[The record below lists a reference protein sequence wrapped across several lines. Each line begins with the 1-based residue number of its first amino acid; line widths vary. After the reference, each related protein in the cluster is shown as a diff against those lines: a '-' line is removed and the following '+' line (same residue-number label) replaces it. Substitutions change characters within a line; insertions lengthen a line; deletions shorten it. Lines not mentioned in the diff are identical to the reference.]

1 MNQFKFTLLFCFLPL
16 FSFAQINSVADG
28 NWLNPNIW
36 DCTCVPSSS
45 DTVIVSNQVS
55 LNVSFQFDNN
65 GRLAIDSAASLIQ
78 ASSQALSIDN
88 ASFENRGTL
97 TVDSIYM
104 NGNAINK
111 GELTAKQFNN
121 QSSFENYGRLL
132 SADSLRAGGL
142 FYNYAGAYLETVDM
156 DVTGILNTYDT
167 LLFTNFL
174 SETGTVSNYG
184 YMSGENF
191 TSYNLCIND
200 NVAILNVSNDF
211 VNGPNTTGGVAVLFT
226 NNGLI
231 NVGND
236 WTNTKMIDGS
246 GSIGVQGQSSNSGSM
261 DGTLDFCDYTSSNGG
276 SLDQNTGTIGSG
288 VTFCKSTSVDQLET
302 QTLYYEIYPNPFQ
315 NKIWIEGDFDE
326 VPSFELYNLLGQQQ
340 VLDYNMSST
349 IYELNTQDLE
359 QGVYFLVIQTK
370 NQRYTQQLIK
380 Q

>member
-16 FSFAQINSVADG
+16 FSFAQINSIADG

-36 DCTCVPSSS
+36 DCTCVPNSS

-55 LNVSFQFDNN
+55 LNISFEFDND

-132 SADSLRAGGL
+132 SSDSLRAGGL
-142 FYNYAGAYLETVDM
+142 FYNYAGAYLETADM
-156 DVTGILNTYDT
+156 EVTGILNTYDT
-167 LLFTNFL
+167 LLFSNFL
-174 SETGTVSNYG
+174 SETGTVSNYA
-184 YMSGENF
+184 YMGGDNF

-200 NVAILNVSNDF
+200 NVGRINLTNDF
-211 VNGPNTTGGVAVLFT
+211 VNGQNTTGGVAVLFT
-226 NNGLI
+226 NNGVI
-231 NVGND
+231 TVGND
-236 WTNTKMIDGS
+236 WTNTKMLDGT
-246 GSIGVQGQSSNSGSM
+246 GSFGVQGQSSNSGSM
-261 DGTLDFCDYTSSNGG
+261 DGTFDFCDYSSINGG
-276 SLDQNTGTIGSG
+276 NVDQNTGTIGNDI
-288 VTFCKSTSVDQLET
+288 TFCKSTIVEELES
-302 QTLYYEIYPNPFQ
+302 QVLLYHLYPNPFQ
-315 NKIWIEGDFDE
+315 EQIWIEGEFE
-326 VPSFELYNLLGQQQ
+326 EIPNFELYNLLGQPQ
-340 VLDYNMSST
+340 VLDYNVNSS

-359 QGVYFLVIQTK
+359 QGVYFLIIQTK